1 MTSGSNDSP
10 PESQAYAGAFFLPM
24 PHAELSWRAAPKRQS
39 TANLEGETIHASL
52 SFSALTQCADAKAKA
67 LCLGTADSLHMR
79 NSEEPP
85 STALVPASA

>member
-1 MTSGSNDSP
+1 MTSGRNESP
-10 PESQAYAGAFFLPM
+10 PENQAYAGAFFLPM

-52 SFSALTQCADAKAKA
+52 SFSVLTQCADAKA
-67 LCLGTADSLHMR
+67 LCLGAAYSLYMS

>member
-1 MTSGSNDSP
+1 MTSGRNESP

-52 SFSALTQCADAKAKA
+52 SFSALTQCADAKA
-67 LCLGTADSLHMR
+67 LCLGAADSLHMR

-85 STALVPASA
+85 ATALVPAYS